1 MLLAPAVLHPTTVAE
16 SCLQRNAWI
25 CPEYVRTRQ
34 ELLLDALG
42 QHVYITVLAVGLG
55 VLVALP
61 LALLARRARW
71 LELAVVGTATVA
83 YTVPSLALF
92 ALLLALGTGLSE
104 NTVVIG
110 LAIYSLA
117 ILLRNILTGLAE
129 VPADAL
135 DAADGMGLTRARRLW
150 SVELPLAVPAILA
163 GIRIATVSTVALVT
177 VGALI
182 GFGGLGNL
190 IFQGLNTRFNSEV
203 LTATVLVV
211 TVALAADGL
220 LLLVQRMLTPWTRGR
235 AA

>member
-1 MLLAPAVLHPTTVAE
+1 MLVHPLTVAE
-16 SCLQRNAWI
+16 SCLQRNAWV
-25 CPEYVRTRQ
+25 CPEYVTSRQ
-34 ELLLDALG
+34 DILLAALRE
-42 QHVYITVLAVGLG
+42 HLYITFVAVVIG
-55 VLVALP
+55 VLVAIP
-61 LALLARRARW
+61 AALLARRTKW
-71 LELAVVGTATVA
+71 LELGVVGAATLA

-92 ALLLALGTGLSE
+92 ALLLALGTGLNR

-129 VPADAL
+129 VPPDAV
-135 DAADGMGLTRARRLW
+135 DAANGMGLTPARRVW
-150 SVELPLAVPAILA
+150 SVELPLAVPAIVA

-190 IFQGLNTRFNSEV
+190 IFQGLNSRFNAEV
-203 LTATVLVV
+203 LTATVLTVV
-211 TVALAADGL
+211 LALVLDGL
-220 LLLVQRMLTPWTRGR
+220 LLLLQKRLTPWSRGR

>member
-1 MLLAPAVLHPTTVAE
+1 MLVHPLSVAE

-34 ELLLDALG
+34 DILLDALG
-42 QHVYITVLAVGLG
+42 QHLYITFAAVVIG
-55 VLVALP
+55 VLVAVP
-61 LALLARRARW
+61 AALLARRARW
-71 LELAVVGTATVA
+71 LELGVVGAATIA

-92 ALLLALGTGLSE
+92 ALLLALGTGLNQ

-117 ILLRNILTGLAE
+117 ILLRNILTGLAQ
-129 VPADAL
+129 VPADAV
-135 DAADGMGLTRARRLW
+135 DAANGMGLTPARRVW
-150 SVELPLAVPAILA
+150 SVELPLAVPAIIA

-190 IFQGLNTRFNSEV
+190 IFQGLNSRFNAEV
-203 LTATVLVV
+203 LTATVLTVV
-211 TVALAADGL
+211 VALVLDGL
-220 LLLVQRMLTPWTRGR
+220 LMLLQKQLTPWARGR